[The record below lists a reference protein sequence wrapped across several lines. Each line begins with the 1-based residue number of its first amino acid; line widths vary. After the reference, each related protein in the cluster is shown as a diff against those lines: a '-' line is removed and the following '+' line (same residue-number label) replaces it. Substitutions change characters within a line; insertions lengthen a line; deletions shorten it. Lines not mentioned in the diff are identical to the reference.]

1 VGRVTWTLAA
11 ALACSLLVNAMTIHR
26 LGRRAPEPPA
36 MPAARVVDAPAPAGR
51 EPSPVVDRTDA
62 VLAELAR
69 LRREVAE
76 LRAGRPAELS
86 APPSPSAWEGDLA
99 RVLAEQDR
107 WQSLWSD
114 LDKLSGARRSGLID
128 EALHARGVV
137 ERTADFLGLAEPQRG
152 AFIEAAR
159 EALRDVE
166 KARAE
171 LEQAMRAEPRPPREE
186 SQAAFAAYRARQSAA
201 TERLSA
207 QLDPSQPSQKQ
218 FSAQLAQWLRSATR
232 DGFSRRAP

>member
-1 VGRVTWTLAA
+1 MGRVTWTLAA
-11 ALACSLLVNAMTIHR
+11 ALACSLLVNAMMVHR
-26 LGRRAPEPPA
+26 LGRRAPGTSAP
-36 MPAARVVDAPAPAGR
+36 PAARSVDVPAAPGR
-51 EPSPVVDRTDA
+51 EPSPAVDRTDA

-76 LRAGRPAELS
+76 LRAGRPAEPS
-86 APPSPSAWEGDLA
+86 APSPAAWEGDLG

-107 WQSLWSD
+107 WQSLWTD

-137 ERTADFLGLAEPQRG
+137 ERTADFLGLSEPQRG

-159 EALRDVE
+159 EALRDVDR
-166 KARAE
+166 ARAE
-171 LEQAMRAEPRPPREE
+171 LEQAMRAEPRPTREE
-186 SQAAFAAYRARQSAA
+186 SQAVFGTYRARQTAA
-201 TERLSA
+201 TERLAA

-218 FSAQLAQWLRSATR
+218 FSAQLSPWLRSATR